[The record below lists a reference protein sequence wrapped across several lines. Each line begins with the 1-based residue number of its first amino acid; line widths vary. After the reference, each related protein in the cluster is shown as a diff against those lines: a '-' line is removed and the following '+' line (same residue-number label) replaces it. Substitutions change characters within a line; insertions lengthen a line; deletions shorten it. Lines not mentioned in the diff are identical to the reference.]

1 MDRRRLSVDHDDT
14 RQAKRHKAIAHR
26 YEVPSYARYTVAW
39 ICALHIEMAAA
50 RAMLDERHPSLPGRV
65 NDTNSYVLGTMH
77 KHDIVIA
84 CLPADQY
91 GTNNAASVLS
101 NMKSTFPNIKI
112 GLMVG
117 IGGGVPTKADIRL
130 GDIVVGIRVMQFDLG
145 KTLSGG
151 FQRTAIPKIPD
162 SSIRTVISNLR
173 SEHELKTSR
182 VPMILEDKMNEYP
195 AYCLPDEAD
204 RLFQSTYSH
213 ESSKS
218 DCDRCDQS
226 KLEPRKIRGS
236 TNPVIHYG
244 AIASGNQ
251 VMKDATT
258 RDEIA
263 RELDVICF
271 EMEAAGL
278 MDIMPCLPIRGICD
292 YSDSHKAKE
301 WQRYAAATAAA
312 YAYEFL
318 EVWGGDAQ
326 SAENDHLLTQNENV
340 IPSGRCE
347 RLLEYLDFEDIDS
360 RKITIKTAYSKTC
373 QWFLKHPDFLSWTNP
388 EEISKHHGFLWIK
401 GKPGAGKSTIMK
413 FLYSR
418 AKKKDRKCQTL
429 TGSFFFNARGAELEK
444 TVSGMYRSLLL
455 QLLKGFPD
463 LQCVLDNPELVPLAQ
478 AGCPSLNVLKD
489 LLRNAVLRLAQRSFT
504 CYIDALDECDE
515 QQVMDMVE
523 YFEELAEQCTEDCV
537 RLQICFS
544 SRHYPFID
552 IRRGLCLILEEQA
565 GHTSDLETYI
575 KSHLRVRDPPL
586 LTELQEKMLEK
597 AAGVFM
603 WVVLV
608 VEVLNAENR
617 RGRLSLKTR
626 LEEVPSGLSELFK
639 DLLRRDKTN
648 MEELLLSIL
657 WILLSKRPL
666 NPEEYYHALWSGLSL
681 EGLADLD
688 LPGSNA
694 ADANDCF
701 DRCVISSSKGLAEI
715 TKAKQPTVQFIH
727 ESVRDFLIKDK
738 GLHELWPEIRAD
750 WESFGHDRLKL
761 CCHSYVKVTE
771 TERQQPLPPDMEKTY
786 PFLEYASQFVLHH
799 ADHASNAVCQEAFLN
814 HFPTSIWI
822 TIVNTFEKYKIR
834 RYTGDATLIYILAD
848 RDHSGLI
855 RTLVKADPENHD
867 INRPAEKERYRYPL
881 IAAMAKGHKNSV
893 VELLGLP
900 STVYDGVDITEALV
914 RNIDTQVQRD
924 RNPLL
929 WACEH
934 GHLAIVKILLSKPQ
948 HKPENSK
955 NACTPLMLAS
965 KNGHIEIVKFLIDDG
980 ADIHANI
987 KQENAISLASAN
999 GHVGTVRILFD
1010 AGADPWYRNAQGAS
1024 LLCLAVRSTNEQVVR
1039 FFLEEVAINNEEGS
1053 FGFVNRK
1060 DESGLT
1066 PLHYAVRQKG
1076 SVEVMA
1082 LLLAYGADIHAR
1094 DFKGNTCLML
1104 AVTKEGVEFLLE
1116 NGADVTTQNE
1126 DGFSCLHEAIRST
1139 TLFMNYRL
1147 LVKIYP
1153 VLLKNGANVNARD
1166 RHGRTCLHL
1175 ISSITWTL
1183 PPMDAVFRLLD
1194 LHKIEPNARDYVG
1207 NTPLHY
1213 LYQAER
1219 AALSPFLKQFSVD
1232 LNAKNHK
1239 GETPLHHASQM
1250 GTIHFVRT
1258 LLERG
1263 ANINSVDNNGQTPLD
1278 RAFSKDL
1285 VDLLVAKGGIKGT
1298 ISRTDG

>member
-1 MDRRRLSVDHDDT
+1 MDRRRLSIDHDDT

-117 IGGGVPTKADIRL
+117 IGGGVPIKADIRL
-130 GDIVVGIRVMQFDLG
+130 GDIVVGIRIMQFDLG

-173 SEHELKTSR
+173 SEHELKSSR

-340 IPSGRCE
+340 MPSGRCE

-586 LTELQEKMLEK
+586 LTELQENMLEK

-626 LEEVPSGLSELFK
+626 LEEVPSELSELFK

-666 NPEEYYHALWSGLSL
+666 NPEEYYHALWSGLLL

-738 GLHELWPEIRAD
+738 GLHELWPEIGAD

-761 CCHSYVKVTE
+761 CCHSYVKVAE

-786 PFLEYASQFVLHH
+786 PFLDYASQFVLHH

-867 INRPAEKERYRYPL
+867 INRPAGKERYRYPL

-893 VELLGLP
+893 VELLDLP
-900 STVYDGVDITEALV
+900 STVYDGVDITETLV
-914 RNIDTQVQRD
+914 RNIDTEVKHRT
-924 RNPLL
+924 PLS

-948 HKPENSK
+948 HKPENRK
-955 NACTPLMLAS
+955 NAYTPLMLAS
-965 KNGHIEIVKFLIDDG
+965 KNGHAEIVKILID
-980 ADIHANI
+980 
-987 KQENAISLASAN
+987 ES
-999 GHVGTVRILFD
+999 
-1010 AGADPWYRNAQGAS
+1010 
-1024 LLCLAVRSTNEQVVR
+1024 
-1039 FFLEEVAINNEEGS
+1039 S
-1053 FGFVNRK
+1053 FGFINRK
-1060 DESGLT
+1060 DEFGLT
-1066 PLHYAVRQKG
+1066 PLHYAAREEG
-1076 SVEVMA
+1076 SVGVMA
-1082 LLLAYGADIHAR
+1082 LLLVHGADIHAR
-1094 DFKGNTCLML
+1094 DPLGNTCLIL
-1104 AVTKEGVEFLLE
+1104 AVARGSLEETKFLLE
-1116 NGADVTTQNE
+1116 HGADVTAQNEVGASCLHNVNLMVREQSEIFRVLLQNGADV
-1126 DGFSCLHEAIRST
+1126 
-1139 TLFMNYRL
+1139 
-1147 LVKIYP
+1147 
-1153 VLLKNGANVNARD
+1153 NARD
-1166 RHGRTCLHL
+1166 CHGKTCLHV
-1175 ISSITWTL
+1175 ITSH
-1183 PPMDAVFRLLD
+1183 PVSFLD
-1194 LHKIEPNARDYVG
+1194 MGGVLQVLSLHKIEPNARDNDG
-1207 NTPLHY
+1207 NTPLHNLSQTNY
-1213 LYQAER
+1213 YFTNSFLYQ
-1219 AALSPFLKQFSVD
+1219 FNVD

-1239 GETPLHHASQM
+1239 GETPLHRASRSR

-1263 ANINSVDNNGQTPLD
+1263 ANINSVDNKGRTPLD
-1278 RAFSKDL
+1278 CAFAFRKDF

-1298 ISRTDG
+1298 ILRTDG